1 MLAIILFLAVVKFKL
16 TTLKGFILVP
26 FALWRGTSFI
36 AEPVLG
42 QVITSGVRILVFA
55 VVTGI

>member
-1 MLAIILFLAVVKFKL
+1 MGPFLGRNADCVFVLAIILFLAVVEFKL

-36 AEPVLG
+36 AEPVHRG
-42 QVITSGVRILVFA
+42 
-55 VVTGI
+55 GIS